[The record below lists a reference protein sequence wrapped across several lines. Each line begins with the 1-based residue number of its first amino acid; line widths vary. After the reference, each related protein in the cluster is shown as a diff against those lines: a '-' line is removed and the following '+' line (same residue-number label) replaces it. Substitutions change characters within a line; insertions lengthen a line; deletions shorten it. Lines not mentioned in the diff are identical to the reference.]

1 MKRKVGY
8 RVAFCLLF
16 LSQFALGQPYTI
28 NQIPA
33 SSEPMGG
40 TYVLMPDD
48 AVSPQLSIGF
58 TFCYWG
64 NSYTSF
70 YIGTNGWV
78 GFSAGQP
85 IAFTPFA
92 IPTLNA
98 LVPKNCIMSPFH
110 DLHPGQPSQLNYIS
124 YYTSG
129 IAPFRRLVVSWDNVP
144 MYQCTASRSTQQI
157 VIYET
162 TNIIRTNIIVKR
174 TCLVWV
180 NGFAIHGLH
189 NINGTQAVIVLGRN
203 ATVWGSP
210 WLGAESWTFTPT
222 SCQCPINYGVL
233 NIY

>member
-1 MKRKVGY
+1 MKLIL
-8 RVAFCLLF
+8 CLLL
-16 LSQFALGQPYTI
+16 LSQFAFAQAYSI
-28 NQIPA
+28 SQVAA

-40 TYVLMPDD
+40 SYVLMPDD

-70 YIGTNGWV
+70 YIGTNGWI
-78 GFSAGQP
+78 GFSSGQP

-92 IPTLNA
+92 IPTVSPF
-98 LVPKNCIMSPFH
+98 VPKNCIMSPFH
-110 DLHPGQPSQLNYIS
+110 DLHPGYPSQLNYIS
-124 YYTSG
+124 YYTTG
-129 IAPFRRLVVSWDNVP
+129 IAPFRRLVVSWNDVP
-144 MYQCTASRSTQQI
+144 MYQCTASKSTQQI

-174 TCLVWV
+174 TCFAWV
-180 NGFAIHGLH
+180 NGYAIHGLN
-189 NINGTQAVIVLGRN
+189 NITGTQSITVTGRN

-210 WLGAESWTFTPT
+210 WIAPESWMFTPT

-233 NIY
+233 DIY